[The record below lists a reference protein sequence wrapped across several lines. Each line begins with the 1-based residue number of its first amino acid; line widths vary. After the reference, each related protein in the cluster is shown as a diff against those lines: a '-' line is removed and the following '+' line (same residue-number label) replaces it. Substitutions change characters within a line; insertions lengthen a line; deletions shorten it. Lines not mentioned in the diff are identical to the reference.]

1 METEIITIWRL
12 SQQDFSPTAL
22 SLIYC
27 QCTEVCFVLLRHWL
41 ARQHFHRH
49 TFFVNVFFTELHS
62 GHEKQQQAETSTEQN
77 VIAKQIVEQPETFK
91 ITGRNYSTLQPPEVY
106 RIEEDIKYITKKE
119 LPRAQ
124 EKVKSLTLHDRN
136 PTYHKAK
143 SKDKSYFLLEMWS
156 FSQILQGVS
165 LLCLHLFQSEQV
177 QNSVQELQDWCLIH
191 HRVQN
196 RPCSKISFR
205 Q

>member
-1 METEIITIWRL
+1 MKAKPTGFLTNCTFTNIL
-12 SQQDFSPTAL
+12 SAYRGLFCFTKTLTCKATFPQIHIFCKCIFYRTTFWTWKTTA
-22 SLIYC
+22 C
-27 QCTEVCFVLLRHWL
+27 R
-41 ARQHFHRH
+41 
-49 TFFVNVFFTELHS
+49 
-62 GHEKQQQAETSTEQN
+62 ETSTEQN
-77 VIAKQIVEQPETFK
+77 VIAKQILEQPETFK
-91 ITGRNYSTLQPPEVY
+91 ITGRNYSTLQPPDVY

-124 EKVKSLTLHDRN
+124 EKVKGLTLHDRN

-143 SKDKSYFLLEMWS
+143 SKDKSYLLLEMWS

-165 LLCLHLFQSEQV
+165 LLRLHLFQSEQV